1 MLQIIT
7 QTVLWAGF
15 GLGIFLL
22 IITLLMYYQN
32 RNSDGDR
39 RPRILEAI
47 ATTVAFISFT
57 GLVIHRAV
65 FSLNGDW
72 MAQDPTMS
80 LTNRSIFKIA
90 SGIILTVAMNELIV
104 KHLSD
109 PAFYAREVRMMEK
122 MLIVIE
128 GFLIVFRFL
137 IKGAILG
144 SLGGY
149 IV

>member
-22 IITLLMYYQN
+22 VITLLMYYQN

-47 ATTVAFISFT
+47 ATTVTFMSFT

-72 MAQDPTMS
+72 MAQDPTMT

-109 PAFYAREVRMMEK
+109 PAFYAREVRM
-122 MLIVIE
+122 
-128 GFLIVFRFL
+128 